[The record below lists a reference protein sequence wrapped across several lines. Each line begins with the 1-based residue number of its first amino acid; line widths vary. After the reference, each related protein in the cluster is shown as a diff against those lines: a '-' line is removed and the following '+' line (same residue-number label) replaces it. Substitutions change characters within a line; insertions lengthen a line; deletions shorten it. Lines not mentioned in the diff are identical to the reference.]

1 MWRNDVIRT
10 FISKFLGEDLFIKKN
25 FIHCNY
31 INSASFL
38 QYNYR
43 IRMISSSGEVKEEE
57 NNEAEIRKK
66 EIEEKLC
73 DVKKRIES
81 ITQGKQ
87 ARLVA
92 VSKLKPVS
100 DIRLAYE
107 LGQRHFGENYIQELV
122 EKSEKLP
129 SDIHWHFIGTLQ
141 SNKCKMLAGIPN
153 LWAVETMDSIK
164 KADLM
169 NKACASRN
177 DKLKVFL
184 QVNTSGEESKSGIEP
199 GECLDVLNHI
209 QDNCNKLELMGL
221 MTIGAL
227 NRDDSNEN
235 QPNPDFVLL
244 SNLKEEFKKARGIE
258 LELSMGMSND
268 FEEALKL
275 GATNVRIGSTIFG
288 SRPSKQELKPNN
300 I

>member
-1 MWRNDVIRT
+1 
-10 FISKFLGEDLFIKKN
+10 
-25 FIHCNY
+25 
-31 INSASFL
+31 
-38 QYNYR
+38 
-43 IRMISSSGEVKEEE
+43 MISSSGEFKEEE

-92 VSKLKPVS
+92 VSKLKPVT

-107 LGQRHFGENYIQELV
+107 LGQRHFGENY
-122 EKSEKLP
+122 LP

-153 LWAVETMDSIK
+153 LWYK

-227 NRDDSNEN
+227 NRDYSNEN